1 MTEQELVLAAQK
13 GDEAAFEEL
22 VRQYEKR
29 IYRLALRMCNNSDD
43 AFEIAQ
49 EAFLSA
55 WRGLKF
61 FRGDSSFATWLYRLA
76 SNAAVDF
83 LRREKRQSGGERI
96 SLDDEENYT
105 EPPDPGPS
113 PQQHAEQGELRQVL
127 GQALET
133 LSPEHRQV
141 LLLRELQG
149 LSYEEISDVLE
160 LDLGTVKSRIARA
173 REKMRKY
180 LLRNGNFSAYAPS
193 NVTERAGKE
202 GQP

>member
-1 MTEQELVLAAQK
+1 ML
-13 GDEAAFEEL
+13 DERKEEAFCTILREEL
-22 VRQYEKR
+22 Q
-29 IYRLALRMCNNSDD
+29 LATGC
-43 AFEIAQ
+43 
-49 EAFLSA
+49 
-55 WRGLKF
+55 
-61 FRGDSSFATWLYRLA
+61 
-76 SNAAVDF
+76 
-83 LRREKRQSGGERI
+83 
-96 SLDDEENYT
+96 T
-105 EPPDPGPS
+105 EPI
-113 PQQHAEQGELRQVL
+113 AVAYCAARLRQVL